1 MQNEMDPTPT
11 TRSPRRDRLYEIIFE
26 ADTRAGKLF
35 DVVLLLAILMSVMA
49 TILNSVGS
57 IEEAYGSWLSGCNWV
72 FTLLFTIEYGF
83 RLYCAKQ
90 PVRYA
95 RSFFG
100 VVDLLAVLP
109 SYLSLLI
116 PGARVLDVIRIL
128 RLLRIFRVMK
138 MVQYVDDG
146 DLLLNALVSS
156 RRKIGIFLFAVVT
169 LVVILGSLMFIIEN
183 GPESGFTSI
192 PAGIYWAIVTL
203 TTVGYGDIS
212 PQTGLGQT
220 LAACIMI
227 IGYSIIAVPTGI
239 ISAEVGRSS
248 VWAKIPLH
256 CDACGADDHDPDAT
270 HCKHCGSPLSKTPSS
285 DQTKT

>member
-1 MQNEMDPTPT
+1 MQNEPL
-11 TRSPRRDRLYEIIFE
+11 TRSPLRNRLYEVIFE
-26 ADTRAGKLF
+26 AETRAGKLF
-35 DVVLLLAILMSVMA
+35 DVALFLAILLSVAA
-49 TILNSVGS
+49 TIFNSVQS
-57 IEEAYGSWLSGCNWV
+57 IHDQHGGWLSGLNWA
-72 FTLLFTIEYGF
+72 FTLIFTVEYGL
-83 RLYCAKQ
+83 RLYCAKK

-109 SYLSLLI
+109 TYLSLFI
-116 PGARVLDVIRIL
+116 PGARFLDVIRIL
-128 RLLRIFRVMK
+128 RMLRIFRVMK

-146 DLLLNALVSS
+146 DLLLKALVSS

-169 LVVILGSLMFIIEN
+169 LVVILGSLMYVIEGADN
-183 GPESGFTSI
+183 GFTSI

-256 CDACGADDHDPDAT
+256 CDACDADDHDPDAT
-270 HCKHCGSPLSKTPSS
+270 HCKHCGHGLSKTKSA
-285 DQTKT
+285 

>member
-1 MQNEMDPTPT
+1 MQNEPLA
-11 TRSPRRDRLYEIIFE
+11 RSPRRNRLYEVIFE

-35 DVVLLLAILMSVMA
+35 DILLLIAILTSVLA

-57 IEEAYGSWLSGCNWV
+57 IEEQYGSWLTNLNWV
-72 FTLLFTIEYGF
+72 FTFLFTIEYGL
-83 RLYCAKQ
+83 RLYCAKK

-109 SYLSLLI
+109 TYLSLFI
-116 PGARVLDVIRIL
+116 PGARFLDVIRIL
-128 RLLRIFRVMK
+128 RMLRIFRVMQ

-146 DLLLNALVSS
+146 DLLLKALVSS

-169 LVVILGSLMFIIEN
+169 LVVILGSLMYVIEGADN
-183 GPESGFTSI
+183 GFTSI

-256 CDACGADDHDPDAT
+256 CDACDADDHDPDAT
-270 HCKHCGSPLSKTPSS
+270 HCKHCGHGLSKTKPA
-285 DQTKT
+285 

>member
-1 MQNEMDPTPT
+1 MQTEQNLTP
-11 TRSPRRDRLYEIIFE
+11 SLPKSHKQRLYEIIFE

-35 DVVLLLAILMSVMA
+35 DVALFIAIMLSVAA
-49 TILNSVGS
+49 TILNSVQS
-57 IEEAYGSWLSGCNWV
+57 VRDQYGGWLTSCNW
-72 FTLLFTIEYGF
+72 LFTVLFTVEYIL
-83 RLYCAKQ
+83 RLYCAKN

-109 SYLSLLI
+109 TYLSLFI
-116 PGARVLDVIRIL
+116 PGTKFLDVIRIL
-128 RLLRIFRVMK
+128 RMLRIFRVMK

-146 DLLLNALVSS
+146 DLLLNALISS

-169 LVVILGSLMFIIEN
+169 LVVILGSLMYVIEGAEN
-183 GPESGFTSI
+183 GFTSI
-192 PAGIYWAIVTL
+192 PVGIYWAIVTL

-239 ISAEVGRSS
+239 ISAEMGRSS
-248 VWAKIPLH
+248 VRNKFSKTCPT
-256 CDACGADDHDPDAT
+256 CRTQDHDPDAS
-270 HCKHCGSPLSKTPSS
+270 HCKHCGQMLS
-285 DQTKT
+285 

>member
-1 MQNEMDPTPT
+1 MQNETETTPT
-11 TRSPRRDRLYEIIFE
+11 TRNPRRDRLYEIIFE

-35 DVVLLLAILMSVMA
+35 DIFLFLAIMASVSA

-57 IEEAYGSWLSGCNWV
+57 IHAAYGSGLTGLNWF
-72 FTLLFTIEYGF
+72 FTALFTMEYGL
-83 RLYCAKQ
+83 RLYCAKK
-90 PVRYA
+90 PVCYA

-100 VVDLLAVLP
+100 MVDLLAVLP
-109 SYLSLLI
+109 TYLSLFI

-128 RLLRIFRVMK
+128 RMLRIFRVMK

-156 RRKIGIFLFAVVT
+156 RRKIGIFLFAVIT
-169 LVVILGSLMFIIEN
+169 LVVILGSLMFIIEAD
-183 GPESGFTSI
+183 ETSGFTSI

-256 CDACGADDHDPDAT
+256 CNACDADDHDPDAT
-270 HCKHCGSPLSKTPSS
+270 HCKHCGEKLSKTS
-285 DQTKT
+285 DPTST

>member
-1 MQNEMDPTPT
+1 MQNKTEPTAT
-11 TRSPRRDRLYEIIFE
+11 QRGPRRERLYEIIFE

-35 DVVLLLAILMSVMA
+35 DVALFIAIMLSVTA

-57 IEEAYGSWLSGCNWV
+57 IEAVYGSWLVGFNWF
-72 FTLLFTIEYGF
+72 FTALFTIEYGL
-83 RLYCAKQ
+83 RLYCARR

-109 SYLSLLI
+109 TYLSLFFI
-116 PGARVLDVIRIL
+116 GAKFLDVIRIL
-128 RLLRIFRVMK
+128 RMLRIFRVMK

-169 LVVILGSLMFIIEN
+169 LVVILGSLMYVIEGADN
-183 GPESGFTSI
+183 GFTSI

-220 LAACIMI
+220 LASCIMI

-256 CDACGADDHDPDAT
+256 CNACDANDHEPDAT
-270 HCKHCGSPLSKTPSS
+270 HCKHCGSPLSKTSTPTSA
-285 DQTKT
+285 

>member
-1 MQNEMDPTPT
+1 MQIET
-11 TRSPRRDRLYEIIFE
+11 TYRNPIRDRLYQILFE

-35 DVVLLLAILMSVMA
+35 DVALFIFIMLSVTA
-49 TILNSVGS
+49 TILISVES
-57 IEEAYGSWLSGCNWV
+57 IKDQYGTLLTACNWLI
-72 FTLLFTIEYGF
+72 TLLFTVEYSL
-83 RLYCAKQ
+83 RLYCAKKTF
-90 PVRYA
+90 RYA

-109 SYLSLLI
+109 TYLSLII
-116 PGARVLDVIRIL
+116 PNTRFLDVIRIL
-128 RLLRIFRVMK
+128 RMLRIFRVMK

-156 RRKIGIFLFAVVT
+156 RRKIGIFLFTVLT
-169 LVVILGSLMFIIEN
+169 LVVILGSLMYVIEGGAN
-183 GPESGFTSI
+183 SGFTSI
-192 PAGIYWAIVTL
+192 PVGIYWAIVTL

-220 LAACIMI
+220 LAALIMI

-248 VWAKIPLH
+248 VQNKKSIP
-256 CDACGADDHDPDAT
+256 CPSCQATDHDPDAE
-270 HCKHCGSPLSKTPSS
+270 HCKYCGAKLSLNYSRGA
-285 DQTKT
+285 

>member
-1 MQNEMDPTPT
+1 MQNEMETTPS

-26 ADTRAGKLF
+26 ADTHAGKLF
-35 DVVLLLAILMSVMA
+35 DVVLLLAIMMSVMA

-57 IEEAYGSWLSGCNWV
+57 IEKAYGPWLSGCNWV

-83 RLYCAKQ
+83 RLYCAKR
-90 PVRYA
+90 PARYA

-100 VVDLLAVLP
+100 VVDLLAILP
-109 SYLSLLI
+109 SYLSLLFL
-116 PGARVLDVIRIL
+116 GARVLDVIRIL

-146 DLLLNALVSS
+146 DLLMNALIAS

-169 LVVILGSLMFIIEN
+169 LVVILGSLMYVIEGADN
-183 GPESGFTSI
+183 GFTSI

-220 LAACIMI
+220 LASCIMI

-256 CDACGADDHDPDAT
+256 CDACDADDHESDAT
-270 HCKHCGSPLSKTPSS
+270 HCKHCGSPLSKTSTPSS
-285 DQTKT
+285 A

>member
-1 MQNEMDPTPT
+1 MKNESTD
-11 TRSPRRDRLYEIIFE
+11 RGPRRERLYEIIFE

-35 DVVLLLAILMSVMA
+35 DVALFIAIMLSVTA
-49 TILNSVGS
+49 TILNSVES
-57 IEEAYGSWLSGCNWV
+57 IETQYGIWLSGLSWF
-72 FTLLFTIEYGF
+72 FTLLFTVEYIL
-83 RLYCAKQ
+83 RLYCAKK

-100 VVDLLAVLP
+100 VVDLLAILP
-109 SYLSLLI
+109 SYLNLLI
-116 PGARVLDVIRIL
+116 PGARFLDVIRIL
-128 RLLRIFRVMK
+128 RMLRIFRVMK

-156 RRKIGIFLFAVVT
+156 RRKIGIFLFTVVT
-169 LVVILGSLMFIIEN
+169 LVVILGSLMYVIEGADN
-183 GPESGFTSI
+183 GFTSI

-248 VWAKIPLH
+248 VRKQYSKTCPS
-256 CDACGADDHDPDAT
+256 CQTEDHDPDAV
-270 HCKHCGSPLSKTPSS
+270 HCKHCGSTLSVS
-285 DQTKT
+285 

>member
-1 MQNEMDPTPT
+1 MQNEIET
-11 TRSPRRDRLYEIIFE
+11 TATQRNPRRDRLYEVIFE

-35 DVVLLLAILMSVMA
+35 DILLLLAILTSVTA

-57 IEEAYGSWLSGCNWV
+57 IQETFGPWLTGINWL
-72 FTLLFTIEYGF
+72 FTALFTIEYGL
-83 RLYCAKQ
+83 RLYCAKK

-109 SYLSLLI
+109 TYLSLFFLN
-116 PGARVLDVIRIL
+116 ARVLDVIRIL
-128 RLLRIFRVMK
+128 RMLRIFRVMK

-146 DLLLNALVSS
+146 DLLMNALVSS

-169 LVVILGSLMFIIEN
+169 LVVILGSLMYAIEGN
-183 GPESGFTSI
+183 PEEGFTSI
-192 PAGIYWAIVTL
+192 PVGIYWAIVTL

-256 CDACGADDHDPDAT
+256 CNACDADDHDPDAT
-270 HCKHCGSPLSKTPSS
+270 HCKHCGSPLSKTPAPTSA
-285 DQTKT
+285 